1 MKIIEKATMP
11 NGTKIL
17 LEKWD
22 DGFAIGAYPIA
33 KNNSKYGFINR
44 GENFRLTIS
53 NNKYIN
59 YTSENVKADFEALKS
74 GNKTLEDLAK
84 YFWNGRKDMYYLGMI
99 EEHEIEIYL

>member
-1 MKIIEKATMP
+1 MKIIERAVMP

-22 DGFAIGAYPIA
+22 DGFMIGAYPIA
-33 KNNSKYGFINR
+33 KNNSKYRFINK

-59 YTSENVKADFEALKS
+59 YTNENVKEDFEALKN
-74 GNKTLEDLAK
+74 GNKTLEDLSK
-84 YFWNGRKDMYYLGMI
+84 HFWNGRKDMFYLGMI
-99 EEHEIEIYL
+99 EEHEIEVYL